1 MQTIKIKFTKIEV
14 PEFEKKGLLPVRFH
28 YKVNGEDMSIE
39 KSFGYVNHDPAAFA
53 GDLIAEVRHVC
64 KKQAR
69 PDPMDY
75 SLLSGYVNAQ
85 VIEDKEGLTEER
97 IANALKQI
105 RDRIR
110 TLKSMAN
117 ANNYMNKYV
126 DVKGLVIEL

>member
-1 MQTIKIKFTKIEV
+1 MHKLKAERFINILESLKKTYKIENYTYSMQTIKIKFTKIEV

-75 SLLSGYVNAQ
+75 SLLSGYVN
-85 VIEDKEGLTEER
+85 
-97 IANALKQI
+97 
-105 RDRIR
+105 
-110 TLKSMAN
+110 
-117 ANNYMNKYV
+117 
-126 DVKGLVIEL
+126 